1 MCLSLGDVM
10 NEIAGFEVDVCLRA
24 ERFVK
29 DQDLDKATTKFSE
42 RSTVSAEQRDEIANP
57 IYNTARMFWGFC

>member
-1 MCLSLGDVM
+1 MFV
-10 NEIAGFEVDVCLRA
+10 LRA